1 MMLTRPFVH
10 GRKMTLETISNPSV
24 RVFVNDRPAPVMDLE
39 QLTPPRRGWIGV
51 CVGNNSGGP
60 FANLTVT
67 ASK

>member
-10 GRKMTLETISNPSV
+10 GRRMTLEAISNPSI
-24 RVFVNDRPAPVMDLE
+24 RVFVNDRPARVMDLK

-51 CVGNNSGGP
+51 
-60 FANLTVT
+60 TVT